1 MNSPVKIVF
10 DNLSDFYYT
19 MLLRKEAYQHASELK
34 NFTSQDKVLFSS
46 CIKDSENS
54 ILKMSE
60 RLDDISNNVK
70 ELKKVERPPLKCSF
84 YYAMAKS
91 TSIVTTV
98 CLSLQLGDTW
108 FMKNFEELLVRTEM
122 KHLQNIKD
130 DIKACLDCLK
140 VSLQN
145 EQYMNNIIARA

>member
-10 DNLSDFYYT
+10 ENLSDFYYT
-19 MLLRKEAYQHASELK
+19 MLLRKEAYQHASQLQ
-34 NFTSQDKVLFSS
+34 NFTNEDKVLFSS
-46 CIKDSENS
+46 YIKDSESS
-54 ILKMSE
+54 ISRMSA
-60 RLDDISNNVK
+60 RLDDISKNVK
-70 ELKKVERPPLKCSF
+70 ELIKVERPPLKCSF

-108 FMKNFEELLVRTEM
+108 FIKNFEELLVRTEM
-122 KHLQNIKD
+122 KHLKNIKD
-130 DIKACLDCLK
+130 DVKGCLDCLK